1 MTTDQVIADW
11 AAAGRRVEVPHAAT
25 TVWEQGDGEPV
36 VCLHGVPSSSFL
48 YRKVLPELAAR
59 GTRGIALDL
68 PGLGFAERP
77 KAFDYSWSG
86 LAAWTVTALGALGLD
101 RVHLVVHDIGG
112 PIGFDV
118 VARIPDRIAS
128 LTVLNTMVRVA
139 SFKRP
144 WSMEPFARR
153 GLGELY
159 LRTLHP
165 FAFERLMRIQ
175 GVASDVPA
183 HELRAYVPI
192 LKRDDG
198 GAAFLRIMRGF
209 ERTEA
214 FERRILAALGARAFP
229 AQVLWGEQDPAL
241 RIDPYGEHVR
251 QALGVE
257 AITRLP
263 GKHFVQEDA
272 PAAVADH
279 VARLIAQRP

>member
-1 MTTDQVIADW
+1 MTTDQVITEW
-11 AAAGRRVEVPHAAT
+11 AAAGRRVDVPRAAT
-25 TVWEQGDGEPV
+25 TVWERGDGESV

-59 GTRGIALDL
+59 GMRGIAFDL
-68 PGLGFAERP
+68 PGLGFADRP
-77 KAFDYSWSG
+77 QAFDYSWSG
-86 LAAWTVTALGALGLD
+86 LGAWTVTALDALGLD

-112 PIGFDV
+112 PVGFDV
-118 VARIPDRIAS
+118 VARIPERVAS

-144 WSMEPFARR
+144 LSMEPFARR

-159 LRTLHP
+159 LRTLQP
-165 FAFERLMRIQ
+165 FAFERLMRLQ

-192 LKRDDG
+192 LKREDG
-198 GAAFLRIMRGF
+198 GAAFLKIMRGF

-229 AQVLWGEQDPAL
+229 AQVIWGEQDPAL
-241 RIDPYGEHVR
+241 RVEPHGDHVR
-251 QALGVE
+251 QALGVDT
-257 AITRLP
+257 ITRLP

-272 PAAVADH
+272 PVSIAEH
-279 VARLIAQRP
+279 VARLVAQRP